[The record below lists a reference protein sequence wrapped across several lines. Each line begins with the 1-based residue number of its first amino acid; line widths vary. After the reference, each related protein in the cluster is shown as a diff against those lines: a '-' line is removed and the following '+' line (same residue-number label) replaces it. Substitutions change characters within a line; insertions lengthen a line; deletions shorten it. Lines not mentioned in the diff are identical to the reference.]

1 MTTAVLTPARTRG
14 PAAGRAPLA
23 RLTLLEVR
31 KSLSTRSGIALTAAA
46 SVLPAGMTALMVALD
61 DPPPNAAVLLALL
74 GTLVSM
80 LLLAV
85 GILSTAG
92 EWTHGTVQVTFL
104 TEPRRGRV
112 LTAKYAGAALLGA
125 AIAVVVVGTTLA
137 VAALGTGPEFSW
149 AGVGVAA
156 TATVVGGAA
165 LTVVGAGIG
174 AAVAN
179 SPAALTGT
187 YITLL
192 VGMTLLNTL
201 KPTWAQHVDPLTAL
215 YDLIDGAGTGRPIGV
230 LAGWLVATTVAG
242 ALVTS
247 RRQLT

>member
-1 MTTAVLTPARTRG
+1 MTTVLDPTPTRA
-14 PAAGRAPLA
+14 PAARRAPLG
-23 RLTLLEVR
+23 RLTTLEVR
-31 KSLSTRSGIALTAAA
+31 KSLSTRSGVALTAVA
-46 SVLPAGMTALMVALD
+46 SVLPAGMTALILALD
-61 DPPPNAAVLLALL
+61 APPPNAPVLLALL
-74 GTLVSM
+74 GTLVGM

-92 EWTHGTVQVTFL
+92 EWTHGTVQTTFL

-112 LTAKYAGAALLGA
+112 LLAKYAGAALLGA
-125 AIAVVVVGTTLA
+125 AIAVVVVATTLA
-137 VAALGTGPEFSW
+137 VAAVGTGPGFSW
-149 AGVGVAA
+149 AGTGVAV
-156 TATVVGGAA
+156 TATVLGGAA

-192 VGMTLLNTL
+192 VGMTVLNGL
-201 KPTWAQHVDPLTAL
+201 KPVWGRRVDPLTAL
-215 YDLIDGAGTGRPIGV
+215 YDLIDGTAAGRPAAV
-230 LAGWLVATTVAG
+230 LAGWLLVSTVAG